1 MSGQVRGNIAVLMLP
16 DDGRLH
22 VQLSRYF
29 YASTLARLRREVE
42 GNRSGIIVF
51 EVAAPINAP
60 VIHVAMDRRS
70 GYVLGF
76 RTTQARHWWAFKE
89 ENKPLPTL
97 PGLPSQSV
105 GLNGNYSQ
113 LGLPPAIN
121 MRPEKLLA
129 GLAGLTGGPD
139 PEFCRGIVLLLF
151 LVAEAMRF
159 ESLLFECQ
167 RYFAAGTPDGYT
179 IHPAVHA
186 ATVKNW
192 EDSLPGDPNVLLRHL
207 GDG

>member
-1 MSGQVRGNIAVLMLP
+1 MSGHVSGNIAVLMLP
-16 DDGRLH
+16 DDGRLD

-29 YASTLARLRREVE
+29 YASTLARLRNEVE
-42 GNRSGIIVF
+42 RNRSGIMVF

-89 ENKPLPTL
+89 DNKPLPTL
-97 PGLPSQSV
+97 PGLPSKSI

-113 LGLPPAIN
+113 LGLPPSIN
-121 MRPEKLLA
+121 MRPEALLSRLA
-129 GLAGLTGGPD
+129 GFTGGAD
-139 PEFCRGIVLLLF
+139 PEFCRGIVLLVF

-167 RYFAAGTPDGYT
+167 RYFGAGTTDAYT
-179 IHPAVHA
+179 IHPAAHA
-186 ATVKNW
+186 ETVKNW
-192 EDSLPGDPNVLLRHL
+192 ENSLPGDRNVLLRHL
-207 GDG
+207 GGG